1 MFALPK
7 LFEQRLQAQLGA
19 EMDAFRKSLQ
29 QPQPISIRLNLR
41 KKYPAPPER
50 IAWCRTGYYLPQ
62 RPVFTLDPAL
72 HAGAYYVQEA
82 SSMFLEE
89 AVRQLPVNTP
99 LRVLDLCAAP
109 GGKSTHLLSLLHP
122 ESLLVTNE
130 VIRSRASILSE
141 NIQKWGYANVVV
153 TNNDPADFAA
163 LPGFFDMMLIDA
175 PCSGEGLF
183 RKEPDAMNEWSED
196 NVQLCA
202 ARQKRIVS
210 DAWPALREDGFLV
223 YSTCTYSTAE
233 NEGNL
238 VWMHENHRVEFVE
251 IENLPEGVEEV
262 RPKPGVVGYRLYP
275 HRLQGEGFFLSV
287 MRKKEAQA
295 TERRKFSK
303 DSLKA
308 SLQSKWLPPDFHLQ
322 KQDDLVMGWPATLT
336 QDILL
341 VSERLHA
348 ITKGVAMATV
358 KHNKWIPEHALALSV
373 DLNRFEFAQIE
384 VSKEQAI
391 QYLRKDTLAPF
402 TADKGFAL
410 VVYEGNAL
418 GWINQLG
425 NRVNNL
431 YPSNWRIRM
440 EAGASR

>member
-29 QPQPISIRLNLR
+29 QPHPISIRLNPK
-41 KKYPAPPER
+41 KKYPAPTER
-50 IAWCRTGYYLPQ
+50 IAWCHTGYYLPQ

-89 AVRQLPVNTP
+89 AVRQLAVNRP

-122 ESLLVTNE
+122 ESLMVTNE
-130 VIRSRASILSE
+130 VIKSRASILSE

-153 TNNDPADFAA
+153 THNDPADFAA
-163 LPGFFDMMLIDA
+163 LPAFFDLMLIDA

-210 DAWPALREDGFLV
+210 DAWPALREDGSLV
-223 YSTCTYSTAE
+223 YCTCTYSTAE
-233 NEGNL
+233 NEENL
-238 VWMHENHRVEFVE
+238 VWMHENYLVEFVE
-251 IENLPEGVEEV
+251 LENLPEGIEEV

-287 MRKKEAQA
+287 MRKKEAQEA
-295 TERRKFSK
+295 VRRKFSK
-303 DSLKA
+303 DLPKA

-322 KQDDLVMGWPATLT
+322 KQDDLVIGWPATLT

-373 DLNRFEFAQIE
+373 DLNRSEFAQIE
-384 VSKEQAI
+384 VTKEQAI
-391 QYLRKDTLAPF
+391 QYLRKDTLSPF

-425 NRVNNL
+425 SRVNNL